1 MAVEKMSLAKAL
13 NESLRKALD
22 TDPKV
27 LIMGE
32 DVGKL
37 GGVFRITDGL
47 QKDFGEGRV
56 IDTPL
61 AESGIVGTAIGLA
74 LRGYR
79 PIVEIQFDGFVFPA
93 YDQIVTQL
101 AKMHARALGKVK
113 MPVVIRI
120 PYGGG
125 IGAVEHHSE
134 SPEALFAHVA
144 GLKVVSPSNAS
155 DAYWM
160 MQQAVQSD
168 DPIIFFEP
176 KRRYWDKGELDTESI
191 PGPLHK
197 AAVAREGSD
206 LTLVAYGPMVKVCLE
221 AAAAAQEEG
230 KSVEVLDL
238 RSMSP
243 IDFDAVQASVEKTGL
258 LVVVHEAPVFYG
270 SGAEIAA
277 RITERCFYHLEAPVL
292 RVGGYHAPTRRPGW
306 RTSTCRVSTGC
317 SMPSTARW
325 RTEERVVTT
334 MTETS
339 ARFREFKM
347 PDVGEGLTE
356 AEILKWFVQPG
367 DTVTDGQVV
376 CEVETAKAAVELP
389 IPFDGVVHEL
399 RFPEGTTVDV
409 GEVIIAVDVAP
420 GSGDAPAEPEPVQ
433 EAVAEPAAEEAPK
446 GRQPVLVGY
455 GVAESSTKRRAR
467 KGAEI
472 PGPAAAA
479 AQAEINGHRAKVAE
493 SRPLAKPPVRKL
505 AKDLGIDLATVTP
518 TGEGGVI
525 TREDVHA
532 AAAPAPAEAPVRAEE
547 AVAAPAPVE
556 AVAPVGRETRIPVK
570 GVRKAIAQAMVG
582 SAFTAPHVTEFV
594 TVDVTR
600 TMKLVAELKEDKDMA
615 GVRVNPLLVI
625 AKALLVAIKRNP
637 AVNAAWDEANQEIVQ
652 KHYVNLGI
660 AAATPRGLIVPNI
673 KDAHDK
679 TLPELGAALADLVS
693 TAREG
698 KTSPAAM
705 AGGTVT
711 ITNVGVFGVDTGTPI
726 LNPGESAI
734 LAVGAIKL
742 QPWVHKGKVKPR
754 QVTTLALSF
763 DHRLVDGELG
773 SKVLA
778 DVAAILEQPK
788 RLITWG

>member
-1 MAVEKMSLAKAL
+1 M
-13 NESLRKALD
+13 
-22 TDPKV
+22 
-27 LIMGE
+27 
-32 DVGKL
+32 
-37 GGVFRITDGL
+37 
-47 QKDFGEGRV
+47 
-56 IDTPL
+56 
-61 AESGIVGTAIGLA
+61 
-74 LRGYR
+74 
-79 PIVEIQFDGFVFPA
+79 
-93 YDQIVTQL
+93 
-101 AKMHARALGKVK
+101 
-113 MPVVIRI
+113 
-120 PYGGG
+120 
-125 IGAVEHHSE
+125 
-134 SPEALFAHVA
+134 
-144 GLKVVSPSNAS
+144 
-155 DAYWM
+155 
-160 MQQAVQSD
+160 
-168 DPIIFFEP
+168 
-176 KRRYWDKGELDTESI
+176 
-191 PGPLHK
+191 
-197 AAVAREGSD
+197 
-206 LTLVAYGPMVKVCLE
+206 
-221 AAAAAQEEG
+221 
-230 KSVEVLDL
+230 
-238 RSMSP
+238 
-243 IDFDAVQASVEKTGL
+243 
-258 LVVVHEAPVFYG
+258 
-270 SGAEIAA
+270 
-277 RITERCFYHLEAPVL
+277 
-292 RVGGYHAPTRRPGW
+292 
-306 RTSTCRVSTGC
+306 
-317 SMPSTARW
+317 
-325 RTEERVVTT
+325 TT

-409 GEVIIAVDVAP
+409 GQVIIAIDVAP
-420 GSGDAPAEPEPVQ
+420 GSGDAPAP
-433 EAVAEPAAEEAPK
+433 AAEPAQEPVEAASQGDGDAPK
-446 GRQPVLVGY
+446 GRTPVLVGY
-455 GVAESSTKRRAR
+455 GVAESSTKRRPR
-467 KGAEI
+467 KGATAAPEAAAVAAAVQAELN
-472 PGPAAAA
+472 GHAAPAAAP
-479 AQAEINGHRAKVAE
+479 VAGAPDGG
-493 SRPLAKPPVRKL
+493 RPLAKPPVRKL
-505 AKDLGIDLATVTP
+505 AKDLGIDLATVVP
-518 TGEGGVI
+518 TGKDGII

-532 AAAPAPAEAPVRAEE
+532 AAAPAATTP
-547 AVAAPAPVE
+547 VAAPAPAQAAPE
-556 AVAPVGRETRIPVK
+556 APAAAAASESARETRIPVK

-615 GVRVNPLLVI
+615 GVRVNPLLII

-637 AVNAAWDEANQEIVQ
+637 EVNAAWDEANQEIVQ

-679 TLPELGAALADLVS
+679 TLPQLAAALGELVT
-693 TAREG
+693 TARDG

-788 RLITWG
+788 RLITWA